1 MAESNGTPIRL
12 VQENGNLIE
21 LEATTFALTTERQV
35 TPTSY
40 PATGGVRIAIDLN
53 KSRSLIV
60 MQGVITDDRFT
71 TGAAFAKGLID
82 FSSTVIS
89 YNRTTINT
97 NRYYAANTFVTSSNI
112 DALLA
117 GTSKFQVKSTDGTLY
132 EATFTQD
139 SSLGRTGNNIAIKT
153 NGGTY
158 ATTTQ
163 FTSYVA
169 DWVNNQTA
177 SKLTASIVTSEFTGL
192 ANSAILIKQNVSG
205 EGGNQSAY
213 PRIVVSRASL
223 ISPNNYQHPINPQ
236 KFQGGSTGKKKSAGD
251 KAMDLYGIIN
261 NSSREINREL
271 TVDNLLTS
279 LGSLAAALPTAGLS
293 LLNNLTGDGD
303 YIVGIQ
309 IPYNSTIQADGDT
322 YVARNFFM
330 PTGVRQ
336 SRFSKTSEANISP
349 AGATFD
355 IRDTGFTG
363 IQGVMGKLDI
373 TYDAGESVYNF
384 DITFYPADATI

>member
-21 LEATTFALTTERQV
+21 LEATTFSLTTEREV

-40 PATGGVRIAIDLN
+40 PAMGGTRLAIDLN
-53 KSRSLIV
+53 KSRALIV
-60 MQGVITDDRFT
+60 MQGVISDDRFT
-71 TGAAFAKGLID
+71 TGAAFAQGVVD
-82 FSSTVIS
+82 FSTIN
-89 YNRTTINT
+89 YGNRTYIPNS
-97 NRYYAANTFVTSSNI
+97 FVTSVNI
-112 DALLA
+112 DALLVSNLPSS
-117 GTSKFQVKSTDGTLY
+117 GVSKFQVKSTDGTLY

-139 SSLGRTGNNIAIKT
+139 SSLGRVGNNIVIKT
-153 NGGTY
+153 NTGTY

-169 DWVNNQTA
+169 DWINNQTA
-177 SKLTASIVTSEFTGL
+177 SKLTATIVTSEKTGL
-192 ANSAILIKQNVSG
+192 ANSAIVIKQNVPGSN
-205 EGGNQSAY
+205 GNQSAY
-213 PRIVVSRASL
+213 PKIKPAILSYV
-223 ISPNNYQHPINPQ
+223 SPNNFRHSFES

-261 NSSREINREL
+261 NSSREINAEL
-271 TVDNLLTS
+271 TFDNLLTS
-279 LGSLAAALPTAGLS
+279 LGSFAAALPTLGAS
-293 LLNNLTGDGD
+293 FVNNLSGDGD

-330 PTGVRQ
+330 PTGPFE

-349 AGATFD
+349 AGANFD
-355 IRDTGFTG
+355 IWNTGFTG
-363 IQGVMGKLDI
+363 IQGVMAKLDI

-384 DITFYPADATI
+384 DIDFYPADATI

>member
-21 LEATTFALTTERQV
+21 LEATTFALTTEREV
-35 TPTSY
+35 TPTSF
-40 PATGGVRIAIDLN
+40 PALGGTRIAIDLN

-60 MQGVITDDRFT
+60 IQGVISDDRFT
-71 TGAAFAKGLID
+71 TGAAFAKGLVD
-82 FSSTVIS
+82 FSS
-89 YNRTTINT
+89 INYG
-97 NRYYAANTFVTSSNI
+97 NGFYLSNSFVTSVNI
-112 DALLA
+112 NALLA
-117 GTSKFQVKSTDGTLY
+117 GASKFQVKSTDGTLY

-139 SSLGRTGNNIAIKT
+139 SNLGRTGNNIVIKT
-153 NGGTY
+153 NTGTY

-177 SKLTASIVTSEFTGL
+177 TKITASIVKSEKTGL
-192 ANSAILIKQNVSG
+192 ANSAIVIKQNVSG
-205 EGGNQSAY
+205 SNGNQSAY
-213 PRIVVSRASL
+213 PKIKPSILSYVSPHNFR
-223 ISPNNYQHPINPQ
+223 HPFDS

-251 KAMDLYGIIN
+251 KVMDLYGIIN

-271 TVDNLLTS
+271 TLDNLLTT
-279 LGSLAAALPTAGLS
+279 LGALALALPTFGLS
-293 LLNNLTGDGD
+293 FINTLSGDGD

-330 PTGVRQ
+330 PTGPFE
-336 SRFSKTSEANISP
+336 SRFSKSSEANNSP

-355 IRDTGFTG
+355 IFTTGFTG

-373 TYDAGESVYNF
+373 NYDAGESVYNF

>member
-21 LEATTFALTTERQV
+21 LEATTFALTTEREV

-40 PATGGVRIAIDLN
+40 PALGGARLAIDLN
-53 KSRSLIV
+53 KSRAIIV
-60 MQGVITDDRFT
+60 MQGVISDDRFT
-71 TGAAFAKGLID
+71 TGAAFAQGLVD
-82 FSSTVIS
+82 FSVALNGAS
-89 YNRTTINT
+89 
-97 NRYYAANTFVTSSNI
+97 FLLQSNI
-112 DALLA
+112 DAMINA
-117 GTSKFQVKSTDGTLY
+117 TSVSVQLKDSSGNLY
-132 EATFTQD
+132 TARFIQ
-139 SSLGRTGNNIAIKT
+139 SASLGRNGNDITIKT
-153 NGGTY
+153 NSGTY
-158 ATTTQ
+158 VNQTQ
-163 FTSYVA
+163 LPTYFA
-169 DWVNNQTA
+169 DWVNNATGGNLSA
-177 SKLTASIVTSEFTGL
+177 TIVNSEITGYSNG
-192 ANSAILIKQNVSG
+192 AVLIKQTASG

-213 PRIVVSRASL
+213 PRMDSDPSYTSNVT
-223 ISPNNYQHPINPQ
+223 NPVMVRTV

-271 TVDNLLTS
+271 SFDNFLTS
-279 LGSLAAALPTAGLS
+279 LGSLAAALPTLGAS

-330 PTGVRQ
+330 PTGPFQ
-336 SRFSKTSEANISP
+336 SRFSKTSEANNSP

-355 IRDTGFTG
+355 IWDTGFTG
-363 IQGVMGKLDI
+363 IQGVMAKLDI
-373 TYDAGESVYNF
+373 NYDAGESVYNF
-384 DITFYPADATI
+384 DLTFYPADATI

>member
-21 LEATTFALTTERQV
+21 LEATTFALTTEREV

-40 PATGGVRIAIDLN
+40 PAVGGARIAIDLN
-53 KSRSLIV
+53 KSRALIV
-60 MQGVITDDRFT
+60 MQGVISDDRFT
-71 TGAAFAKGLID
+71 TGAAFAQGLVDYSTID
-82 FSSTVIS
+82 YGNGDYVPNS
-89 YNRTTINT
+89 
-97 NRYYAANTFVTSSNI
+97 FVTSVNI
-112 DALLA
+112 NALLA
-117 GTSKFQVKSTDGTLY
+117 GASKFQVKSTDGTLY

-139 SSLGRTGNNIAIKT
+139 SSLGRVGNNIVIKT
-153 NGGTY
+153 NTGTY

-169 DWVNNQTA
+169 DWINNQTA
-177 SKLTASIVTSEFTGL
+177 SKLTATIVTSEKTGL

-213 PRIVVSRASL
+213 PKIKAAILSYVSPHNFRRPYVS
-223 ISPNNYQHPINPQ
+223 

-261 NSSREINREL
+261 NSSREISKEL
-271 TVDNLLTS
+271 SFDNITTA
-279 LGSLAAALPTAGLS
+279 LGSLAAVFATKGLS
-293 LLNNLTGDGD
+293 LVNNLTGDGD

-330 PTGVRQ
+330 PTGPLQ
-336 SRFSKTSEANISP
+336 SRFSKTSEANNSP
-349 AGATFD
+349 AGATFE

-363 IQGVMGKLDI
+363 IQGVMSKLDI

-384 DITFYPADATI
+384 DLTFYPADATI

>member
-21 LEATTFALTTERQV
+21 LEATTFALTTEREV

-40 PATGGVRIAIDLN
+40 PAMGGARLAIDLN
-53 KSRSLIV
+53 KSRALIV
-60 MQGVITDDRFT
+60 MQGVISDDRFT
-71 TGAAFAKGLID
+71 TGAAFAQGLVD
-82 FSSTVIS
+82 FSSRIFS
-89 YNRTTINT
+89 YNR
-97 NRYYAANTFVTSSNI
+97 YSPNTFVTSSNI

-139 SSLGRTGNNIAIKT
+139 SSLGRVGNNIVIKT
-153 NGGTY
+153 NTGTY

-169 DWVNNQTA
+169 DWINNQTA
-177 SKLTASIVTSEFTGL
+177 SKLTATIVTSEKTGL
-192 ANSAILIKQNVSG
+192 ANSAIVIKQNVPGSN
-205 EGGNQSAY
+205 GNQSAY
-213 PRIVVSRASL
+213 PKIKPAILSYV
-223 ISPNNYQHPINPQ
+223 SPNNFRHSFES

-261 NSSREINREL
+261 NSSREINAEL
-271 TVDNLLTS
+271 TFDNLLTS
-279 LGSLAAALPTAGLS
+279 LGSFAAALPTLGAS
-293 LLNNLTGDGD
+293 VVNNLTGDGD

-330 PTGVRQ
+330 PTGPFE

-349 AGATFD
+349 AGANFD
-355 IRDTGFTG
+355 IWNTGFTG
-363 IQGVMGKLDI
+363 IQGVMAKLDI

-384 DITFYPADATI
+384 DIDFYPADATI